1 MTTKQK
7 IYNFARER
15 QSRIENARKEFFN
28 YCLEKGFNATEINI
42 IIRVYK
48 QANALKFNGSTG
60 NFDVTHGGFLG
71 KVAMNRALKIG
82 RRDSI

>member
-7 IYNFARER
+7 IYNLARER
-15 QSRIENARKEFFN
+15 QSRVENARKEFIS

-48 QANALKFNGSTG
+48 LANALEFNGSTG
-60 NFDVTHGGFLG
+60 NFDVIHGGFLG
-71 KVAMNRALKIG
+71 KVAMKRALKIG
-82 RRDSI
+82 LKDSI